1 VHMKRAAFFLVIL
14 VSMYQAADTASAA
27 VIRYWLNYYPYR
39 DEYRMDFTWPTGTT
53 SYRAWFIARS
63 DGKIYE
69 LFFNSR
75 PTGILW
81 LTCNGTY
88 NVDFYNSNGE
98 LIGYFRDIITTEI
111 VSPKCNSY
119 EGQEGLNDLN
129 GRYIDNKNGT
139 YTLYW
144 DKKPGATY
152 EIWKDGQKIGE
163 TNGNSYLLPGP
174 GSVSIIEKDPDT
186 GGTTGESHLH
196 VPRLNDVKNCLS
208 CQTLADLLSCPEWD
222 VYMGEL
228 TQAIRNALPTLPEWR
243 QIADVFVDAFDEY
256 FGDVPPVPSVG
267 EIGSRITPP
276 LPDLDTDVP
285 EADISPIVDDAYNQP
300 LEFDI
305 TTGPEI
311 PVVDESEPIEIYE
324 PDAFIE
330 SDGPGVMVFPR
341 DPRNHSG
348 GIKEPDKFNSPY
360 PTPQPSPSDPGTIP
374 PDDMPTPGGTT
385 GPIPVPTDPGGVIP
399 IPRG

>member
-1 VHMKRAAFFLVIL
+1 MRKAAIFLIL
-14 VSMYQAADTASAA
+14 IASFQVFETASAA
-27 VIRYWLNYYPYR
+27 VIRYWLRYQPYR

-88 NVDFYNSNGE
+88 NVDFYNSQGE
-98 LIGYFRDIITTEI
+98 LIGFFRDIITTEI
-111 VSPKCNSY
+111 QNPKCSSY
-119 EGQEGLNDLN
+119 EGQEGQDDLN
-129 GRYIDNKNGT
+129 ARSIDNRDGT
-139 YTLYW
+139 HDLFW
-144 DKKPGATY
+144 DRIPGAVRY
-152 EIWKDGQKIGE
+152 EIYKDGELIGNTPGTSYKVIGDGSISIVARDE
-163 TNGNSYLLPGP
+163 NGD
-174 GSVSIIEKDPDT
+174 II
-186 GGTTGESHLH
+186 GESHLH
-196 VPRLNDVKNCLS
+196 VPKLNDVENCIT

-360 PTPQPSPSDPGTIP
+360 PTPQPSPTDPGEIP
-374 PDDMPTPGGTT
+374 PNDMPTPGGTT
-385 GPIPVPTDPGGVIP
+385 GTIPIPTDPGGIIP
-399 IPRG
+399 IPKK